1 MINSLIV
8 FDSHPVQYRVP
19 VWKSIEKIKPG
30 ALHVVYASD
39 CSVKGHEDSGFGRII
54 NWDEP
59 MLEGYHNTI
68 LNCEKGKPLSGW
80 SSLTGKGISEILDKV
95 KPEYVLLT
103 GLNYRYDWVALWQS
117 KKRKIPTF
125 LRCETQDEA
134 SSRSKLKSKIRF
146 ISYFSI
152 YKWIDKFLYIG
163 KLNKEHYL
171 THGVSSNKL
180 FPATY
185 ATTDRFKKIDLETKN
200 KMRIDCRT
208 KSSINE
214 SKFVIGFS
222 GKLIPKKNPEILYES
237 LEYLPKDLKKN
248 ICFYFLGSGELDEN
262 LKQRAISAEKEFGI
276 KTVFTGFVNQTEM
289 PSHYLAMDIMVLP
302 SRKMGETWGLVANEA
317 MQAGCGVIVSDVVG
331 CHKDFFNWERF
342 RVFDEGNTIELAKCV
357 EELSKF
363 KRDFSWAQDGLKEY
377 SIDNIAESIIRLI

>member
-1 MINSLIV
+1 MNKIIV

-19 VWKSIEKIKPG
+19 VWKSIENLVPG
-30 ALHVVYASD
+30 ALRVVYASD
-39 CSVKGHEDSGFGRII
+39 CSVKGHLDNGFGQVVS
-54 NWDEP
+54 WDEP
-59 MLEGYHNTI
+59 MLEGYQNTI

-80 SSLTGKGISEILDKV
+80 SSLTGKGVSQILDKI

-103 GLNYRYDWVALWQS
+103 GLNYRYDWVALWHS
-117 KKRKIPTF
+117 KKRKIPVF

-134 SSRSKLKSKIRF
+134 SSRSKFKSTIRF
-146 ISYFSI
+146 VSYFCI

-171 THGVSSNKL
+171 QHGVSQGKL

-185 ATTDRFKKIDLETKN
+185 ATVDRFATIDIETKN

-208 KSSINE
+208 KFSINE

-222 GKLIPKKNPEILYES
+222 GKLIPKKNPEILYEILDS
-237 LEYLPKDLKKN
+237 LPEEVIKN
-248 ICFYFLGSGELDEN
+248 ICFYFLGSGELDKTLRE
-262 LKQRAISAEKEFGI
+262 RAVLAEREFGV
-276 KTVFTGFVNQTEM
+276 KTFFTGFVNQTEM

-317 MQAGCGVIVSDVVG
+317 MQAGCGVVVSDVVG
-331 CHKDFFNWERF
+331 CHKDFANWERF
-342 RVFDEGNTIELAKCV
+342 RVFEEGNAKELAKRV

-363 KRDFSWAQDGLKEY
+363 KRDFTWAKKGLKEY
-377 SIDNIAESIIRLI
+377 SIDSIAESIIKLL